1 MPIAAVVAERT
12 EELREIC
19 RAHGVRRLDLFGSAA
34 REDFDPETSDL
45 DFLVSFHKGE
55 HKPYAGDY
63 FELLEELERVF
74 GRTVDLVMD
83 GAIDNPYVR
92 KSVDEDRVA
101 LYEA

>member
-45 DFLVSFHKGE
+45 DFLVTFHKGV
-55 HKPYAGDY
+55 HTPYAGDY
-63 FELLEELERVF
+63 FELLKELERVF

-92 KSVDEDRVA
+92 KTVDEDRVA
-101 LYEA
+101 IYEA